1 MGKLGV
7 FCGVN
12 NHTREQK
19 AVSISEENNFSV
31 LSKPET
37 VILLI
42 FKSWTFKDS
51 G

>member
-12 NHTREQK
+12 KHTREQK
-19 AVSISEENNFSV
+19 AVSTSEENNFSV
-31 LSKPET
+31 LRKPET

-42 FKSWTFKDS
+42 SKSWTFKDL
-51 G
+51 

>member
-1 MGKLGV
+1 MGKLGA

-12 NHTREQK
+12 KHTREQK
-19 AVSISEENNFSV
+19 AVSTSVENNFSI

-42 FKSWTFKDS
+42 FNSWTFKDS